1 MPSCRGKVFMAP
13 AAATLDEKD
22 AAQNFVGPDRCRPH
36 HSAWM
41 DVLQFLG
48 AYGFLIFGF
57 NHDIF

>member
-1 MPSCRGKVFMAP
+1 MAP

-22 AAQNFVGPDRCRPH
+22 AAQNFVGTDRCRPH
-36 HSAWM
+36 HSACM